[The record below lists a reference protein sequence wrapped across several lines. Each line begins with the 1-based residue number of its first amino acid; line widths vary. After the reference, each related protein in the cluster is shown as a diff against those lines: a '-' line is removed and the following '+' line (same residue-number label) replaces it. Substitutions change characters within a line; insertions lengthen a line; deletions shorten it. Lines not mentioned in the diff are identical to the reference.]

1 MKKVESGV
9 KVFEVSSL
17 VDAAI
22 VVNVFADVDLVT
34 VNAGFAFAVVVVGIL
49 PDVVITAAVNAFVL
63 QN

>member
-1 MKKVESGV
+1 MKKVESV
-9 KVFEVSSL
+9 VRVFEVSSL

>member
-1 MKKVESGV
+1 MR
-9 KVFEVSSL
+9 VFEVSSL